1 MMGRGG
7 DSAGKRRIK
16 AQRLEKKAAKA
27 ERRNDRAAAGEE
39 DEEEVDEAALM
50 QQFSQIS
57 EQHAA
62 GALKTEEFEVQR
74 HEIFVAL
81 GLEPAD
87 D

>member
-1 MMGRGG
+1 MGRGG

-27 ERRNDRAAAGEE
+27 ERRSDRAAAGDE
-39 DEEEVDEAALM
+39 DEVVDEAALM
-50 QQFSQIS
+50 QRFSQIS

-62 GALKTEEFEVQR
+62 GALKTEEFEIER

>member
-1 MMGRGG
+1 MGRGG

-27 ERRNDRAAAGEE
+27 ERRSDRAAAGDE
-39 DEEEVDEAALM
+39 DEVVDEAALM
-50 QQFSQIS
+50 QRFSQIS

-62 GALKTEEFEVQR
+62 GALKTEEFELER

>member
-16 AQRLEKKAAKA
+16 AQRMEKKAAKA
-27 ERRNDRAAAGEE
+27 ERRSDRATT
-39 DEEEVDEAALM
+39 DEAPEVDEAALM
-50 QQFSQIS
+50 QRFSEIS
-57 EQHAA
+57 ELHAA
-62 GALKTEEFEVQR
+62 GAMKSEEFEAER

-87 D
+87 N

>member
-1 MMGRGG
+1 MGRGG

-27 ERRNDRAAAGEE
+27 ERRSDRAAAGDE
-39 DEEEVDEAALM
+39 DEVVDEAALM
-50 QQFSQIS
+50 QRFSQIS

>member
-27 ERRNDRAAAGEE
+27 ERRSDRAAAGDE
-39 DEEEVDEAALM
+39 DEVVDEAALM
-50 QQFSQIS
+50 QRFSQIS

-62 GALKTEEFEVQR
+62 GALKTEEFEIER